1 MSASEIGAV
10 VDCCTS
16 CGSKLASAL
25 PRIGIASKGLGISS
39 TGKFVMLEVDQEPN
53 AKDLMIAVAA
63 GCTAIVSPLSGS
75 EPEERID
82 EVERA
87 LRQLMRE
94 IGVDRIERVGRRNL
108 RAIDYE
114 TAAISGLRLIGYD
127 RPLKM
132 WLELR

>member
-1 MSASEIGAV
+1 
-10 VDCCTS
+10 
-16 CGSKLASAL
+16 
-25 PRIGIASKGLGISS
+25 
-39 TGKFVMLEVDQEPN
+39 MLEMDQEPN
-53 AKDLMIAVAA
+53 AKDLMVAVAA

-75 EPEERID
+75 EPEESID
-82 EVERA
+82 EIERA